1 MADVATDL
9 DTGAETRSRA
19 VVRFVEPGSMVTCAA
34 CGAPVKFSARAK
46 VKQVICNVYEDD
58 RWTCVQH
65 YHLDC
70 YDIAGEPHGAADS
83 SQPLRQKRR
92 AGSSAA

>member
-1 MADVATDL
+1 MANVATDL
-9 DTGAETRSRA
+9 DADPTTRSRA

-34 CGAPVKFSARAK
+34 CGAQVKFSARAK
-46 VKQVICNVYEDD
+46 VKQVICNVYDD
-58 RWTCVQH
+58 ERWMRVEH

-70 YDIAGEPHGAADS
+70 YEIAGEPHGGADS
-83 SQPLRQKRR
+83 SQPLRPKRR